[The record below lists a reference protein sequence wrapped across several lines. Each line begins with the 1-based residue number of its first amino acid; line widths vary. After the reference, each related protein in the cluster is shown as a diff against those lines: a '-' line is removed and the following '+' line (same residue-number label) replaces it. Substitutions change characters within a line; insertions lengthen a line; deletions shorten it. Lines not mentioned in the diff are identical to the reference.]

1 MLRGVSPSGETYFG
15 AVFPYPSYSRMKP
28 EDALDLKAYMASLP
42 VSDAASRDHDLSYM
56 SQTILDLW
64 SSKRDPLT
72 PPADGQMARGQYLV
86 EAVGHCAE
94 CHTPRDTGYS
104 FKYELDMNRAYEGEF
119 GLLGEYAPDIT
130 GTRLANYGPDAF
142 VIGAMAQAKKL
153 NGNPMVSTSMRRIA
167 RLTSK
172 LSLEDRAAMY
182 AYLTGKP
189 FDVASLT
196 EQDTGGSGG
205 AVPDPEPI
213 VVADNKTGGGSDTR
227 TDATPSGPMIPD
239 YTGAKKL
246 MQRVEAYCK
255 AQEPVEPV
263 TPPPSNAA
271 APAPKPTGPDP
282 QLVAQ
287 ADQIIEDYC
296 RACHAPGK
304 TWSGVFPTGDIA
316 DMKFD
321 KRVLTP
327 GDPNASPLYESVAAG
342 RMPTGQKMSAE
353 ELNVLRDW
361 IIALGETSAPAASTP
376 AQPSAPAAVASAP
389 AEDVPP
395 PLFAGFSRNER
406 MLAVA
411 AVVPVENTEGAA
423 VRIDLRDYDWDFDD
437 WLALSTG
444 VFTQG
449 ALDADFDEEVW
460 EELAQVYPYA
470 VDPDSDPLLKIVS
483 DATGAYVP
491 IMRADWVARFASE
504 SPYYDMLLDLTGH
517 IQDLERRIGI
527 NVERKIQGVEM
538 IRAAMLPGS
547 SGVSDH
553 NRMLERF
560 DLPRNGYYWKSYDF
574 AGDDGQQSLA
584 LFPDGPP
591 DLAYTPSGTEPF
603 EHDGGEMIFSLENGL
618 QGYYLS
624 DARGARLLVG
634 PASIVS
640 FRTKP
645 IGKGVEIVNARSCF
659 DCHDNGM
666 IAKKDELRDVLL
678 ASRRFSRDELEIL
691 LEMYVENDVLDE
703 YYQKDRDTF
712 LASLEQ
718 LNATSVTAGGQLAS
732 LRAPS
737 SVGGGEIVTYL
748 ADMHFHA
755 LDFEQLARDF
765 YMDVETFRVR
775 AGRLGAPSMVAARCA
790 SRF

>member
-15 AVFPYPSYSRMKP
+15 ALFPYPSYSRMKP

-94 CHTPRDTGYS
+94 CHTPRDTGYG

-316 DMKFD
+316 DM
-321 KRVLTP
+321 
-327 GDPNASPLYESVAAG
+327 
-342 RMPTGQKMSAE
+342 
-353 ELNVLRDW
+353 
-361 IIALGETSAPAASTP
+361 
-376 AQPSAPAAVASAP
+376 
-389 AEDVPP
+389 
-395 PLFAGFSRNER
+395 
-406 MLAVA
+406 
-411 AVVPVENTEGAA
+411 
-423 VRIDLRDYDWDFDD
+423 
-437 WLALSTG
+437 
-444 VFTQG
+444 
-449 ALDADFDEEVW
+449 
-460 EELAQVYPYA
+460 
-470 VDPDSDPLLKIVS
+470 
-483 DATGAYVP
+483 
-491 IMRADWVARFASE
+491 
-504 SPYYDMLLDLTGH
+504 
-517 IQDLERRIGI
+517 
-527 NVERKIQGVEM
+527 
-538 IRAAMLPGS
+538 
-547 SGVSDH
+547 
-553 NRMLERF
+553 
-560 DLPRNGYYWKSYDF
+560 
-574 AGDDGQQSLA
+574 
-584 LFPDGPP
+584 
-591 DLAYTPSGTEPF
+591 
-603 EHDGGEMIFSLENGL
+603 
-618 QGYYLS
+618 
-624 DARGARLLVG
+624 
-634 PASIVS
+634 
-640 FRTKP
+640 
-645 IGKGVEIVNARSCF
+645 
-659 DCHDNGM
+659 
-666 IAKKDELRDVLL
+666 
-678 ASRRFSRDELEIL
+678 
-691 LEMYVENDVLDE
+691 
-703 YYQKDRDTF
+703 
-712 LASLEQ
+712 
-718 LNATSVTAGGQLAS
+718 
-732 LRAPS
+732 
-737 SVGGGEIVTYL
+737 
-748 ADMHFHA
+748 
-755 LDFEQLARDF
+755 
-765 YMDVETFRVR
+765 
-775 AGRLGAPSMVAARCA
+775 
-790 SRF
+790 